1 MTNKREIY
9 KDDITKLIDG
19 KSLDEIIENLIEL
32 RLTNYG
38 CEKIKLKLTT
48 NYRPMVAMYDVV
60 TEIPSN
66 VDLNRNP
73 EVLET
78 TDVKINHIKKLVS
91 GKMNDNTGKTL
102 PCKVEITKE
111 SSVEKYE
118 TIDIPFPMFSYTNL
132 PLNFFID
139 TSYYKEVFNKDVDA
153 QEEVDIINNL
163 KVYYKNTRNRV
174 FVKYGEG
181 DNDCVAG
188 GYIAGFTIINLDS
201 IVSDKIDISV
211 FNPYYTRYLIGKQ
224 GIKARELAAEINK
237 ELGYERVKKIF
248 FKEIK

>member
-1 MTNKREIY
+1 MENKKEFHKEY
-9 KDDITKLIDG
+9 ITKLLDG
-19 KSLDEIIENLIEL
+19 KTLDEAIENLQNL
-32 RLTNYG
+32 RHRSYG
-38 CEKIKLKLTT
+38 VEVIKLGLTVDFK
-48 NYRPMVAMYDVV
+48 PQISLYDIVN
-60 TEIPSN
+60 EIPSN

-73 EVLET
+73 ELKT
-78 TDVKINHIKKLVS
+78 KPLVI
-91 GKMNDNTGKTL
+91 GKMNDNTGKAI
-102 PCKVEITKE
+102 PCRFEITKE

-118 TIDIPFPMFSYTNL
+118 TIDVPFPMFSYTNL
-132 PLNFFID
+132 PLNIFID

-153 QEEVDIINNL
+153 HEEINIINNL
-163 KVYYKNTRNRV
+163 KVFYKNTRNRV

-188 GYIAGFTIINLDS
+188 GYIAGFTIINLDT

-224 GIKARELAAEINK
+224 GIKARELAGEINK
-237 ELGYERVKKIF
+237 ELGYEKVKKIF